1 MKRWPVILV
10 AFACGCAHTDTR
22 EHGHES
28 GRKAVRVIRDANG
41 PMGEAVIR
49 MAELSPNP
57 PDPKKSPEW
66 NGGFRAGVK
75 EELAHDTRPQPQ
87 P

>member
-10 AFACGCAHTDTR
+10 ALACGCAHMDTR
-22 EHGHES
+22 EHGYES

-41 PMGEAVIR
+41 PMGEEIIR

-66 NGGFRAGVK
+66 NGGFRAGVR
-75 EELAHDTRPQPQ
+75 EELDHDTRPQPHR
-87 P
+87 